1 MDDSKIIELFFARSE
16 QAISELSAKYGKL
29 IFSISN
35 NILKNKEDARECEN
49 DTYLSVWDVI
59 PPQKPN
65 PLCAFV
71 CRIARNLSLKKYRY
85 NNARKRNS
93 SFDVAMEELDGCI
106 PDGQESRMQVPSAEE
121 EWQAKE
127 LGRAINEF
135 IGTLEKEERILFLR
149 RYWFCDSIGSIAA
162 WVHLSENNVSVKLYR
177 IREKLKEYLGEEG
190 FDL

>member
-29 IFSISN
+29 IFSISH
-35 NILKNKEDARECEN
+35 NILKNKEDASECEN

-59 PPQKPN
+59 PPQNPN

-106 PDGQESRMQVPSAEE
+106 PDGQGRRMQAPSAEE

-127 LGRAINEF
+127 LGRAINAF
-135 IGTLEKEERILFLR
+135 IGTLEKEERILFIR
-149 RYWFCDSIGSIAA
+149 RYWFCDSIGSIAS
-162 WVHLSENNVSVKLYR
+162 WVHMSENNVSVKLYR
-177 IREKLKEYLGEEG
+177 IRERLKAYMGEEG

>member
-29 IFSISN
+29 IFSISH
-35 NILKNKEDARECEN
+35 NILKNKEDASECEN

-59 PPQKPN
+59 PPQNPN

-106 PDGQESRMQVPSAEE
+106 PDGQGRGLQVPSAEE

-127 LGRAINEF
+127 LGRAINAF
-135 IGTLEKEERILFLR
+135 IGTLEKEERILFIR
-149 RYWFCDSIGSIAA
+149 RYWFCDSIGSIAS
-162 WVHLSENNVSVKLYR
+162 WVHMSENNVSVKLYR
-177 IREKLKEYLGEEG
+177 IRERLKAYLGEEG